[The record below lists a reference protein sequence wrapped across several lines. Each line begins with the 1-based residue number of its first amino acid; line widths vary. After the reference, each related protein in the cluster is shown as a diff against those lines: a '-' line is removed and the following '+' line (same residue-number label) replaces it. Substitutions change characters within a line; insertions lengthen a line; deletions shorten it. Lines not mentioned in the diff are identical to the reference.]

1 MKLFGVGEV
10 QEFTCWGQR
19 LCFNFQPK
27 PQLPKVKI
35 SARPPSMWIKKIQTP
50 SHVGKKKYESPS
62 PPGHRTSLRI
72 FFLEMEF
79 SRLFNACHSHCSMM
93 MCKLIGAIINLYT
106 VTRIDYDSQ
115 TISISL
121 TKKQS
126 KNPTC
131 IVIGRDKKT
140 GLLCAT
146 VEKMY
151 ISSLQITGQLVFDN
165 LIRI

>member
-50 SHVGKKKYESPS
+50 SHVGKKYESPS

-121 TKKQS
+121 TKNSQTILRAQLLGETRKQVSFAQQS
-126 KNPTC
+126 KKCTFRP
-131 IVIGRDKKT
+131 
-140 GLLCAT
+140 
-146 VEKMY
+146 
-151 ISSLQITGQLVFDN
+151 
-165 LIRI
+165 

>member
-50 SHVGKKKYESPS
+50 SHVGKKKIRISVSPWTQDF
-62 PPGHRTSLRI
+62 PKNI
-72 FFLEMEF
+72 FLEMEF

-151 ISSLQITGQLVFDN
+151 ISSLKITGNQFFDN
-165 LIRI
+165 MI